1 MGHARL
7 SPSASGRWVHCPG
20 SVTMEERF
28 PETTRSEAAEEG
40 TASHFVGSET
50 LSGRA
55 IPAAG
60 QTAPNGVILTAE
72 MVEAAEVYTDAV
84 ASAAPPGALLQ
95 VEKPLRVGRVHAD
108 CWGTPDLWY
117 FDPTS
122 WTLHVW
128 DYKYGFG
135 IVEPFEN
142 WQGICYATGA
152 LDIVAANMGQ
162 PVGLID
168 QRVTVVIHIVQPRP
182 FHIVGPVREWKIP
195 ASDLRGYV
203 NRLEASAAAALG
215 ENPRTI
221 SGDYCR
227 YCSARH
233 ACPAAQKA
241 AMFAVDYTD
250 RAAAEELSPEALA
263 IELRTLQRAA
273 KAIEYRLA
281 GLESQA
287 IAMLQGGGFI
297 PGFAID
303 SGKGRPAWTGT
314 AAEVFALGDMFGVN
328 LRKPEE
334 PVTPGQAKKAGIPA
348 DVVAALSESKGSGIK
363 LVPTGNS
370 LAAQI
375 FKQSNGGKQS

>member
-1 MGHARL
+1 MGHAKL

-20 SVTMEERF
+20 SVIMEERF
-28 PETTRSEAAEEG
+28 PEPGRSEAAEEG
-40 TASHFVGSET
+40 TASHFVASESLT
-50 LSGRA
+50 GQA
-55 IPAAG
+55 IPSPG
-60 QTAPNGVILTAE
+60 QTAPNGVILTPE
-72 MVEAAEVYTDAV
+72 MIEAAEVYVQAV
-84 ASAAPPGALLQ
+84 AKAAPAGGPLH
-95 VEKPLRVGRVHAD
+95 VEKALRVGRVHPE

-117 FDPTS
+117 YVPAL
-122 WTLHVW
+122 WELHVW

-142 WQGICYATGA
+142 WQGICYAGGA

-162 PVGLID
+162 PVALID

-182 FHIVGPVREWKIP
+182 FHAVGPVREWRVK
-195 ASDLRGYV
+195 ASDLRGYY
-203 NRLEASAAAALG
+203 NRLEGAAAEALG
-215 ENPRTI
+215 ANPRTV

-250 RAAAEELSPEALA
+250 QAAAEELSPEALA

-287 IAMLQGGGFI
+287 IATLQGGGHV
-297 PGFAID
+297 PGFSIQ
-303 SGKGRPAWTGT
+303 SGSGRPSWTVP
-314 AAEVFALGDMFGVN
+314 ASEIFALGELFGLD
-328 LRKPEE
+328 LRKPPEA
-334 PVTPGQAKKAGIPA
+334 VTPAQAKKAGLDA
-348 DVVAALSESKGSGIK
+348 AMVAAYSKAEGSGIK
-363 LVPTGNS
+363 LVATGNS
-370 LAAQI
+370 LAAQV
-375 FKQSNGGKQS
+375 FKQRA